1 MTSITGMSSISSALS
16 GLAKA
21 DQMLMGA
28 AAAIN
33 GGSLDLG
40 NMAEAAVQLQTA
52 KMQASA
58 SAEILRTRLEL
69 EGQFIDLLA

>member
-1 MTSITGMSSISSALS
+1 MTSISAISSSLS
-16 GLAKA
+16 GLQKA

-28 AAAIN
+28 VQAVN

-40 NMAEAAVQLQTA
+40 NMAVAAAALQSA
-52 KMQASA
+52 KLQASA
-58 SAEILRTRLEL
+58 SAEILRTSLEL

>member
-1 MTSITGMSSISSALS
+1 MTSITGTSTISNALS
-16 GLAKA
+16 GLQKA

-33 GGSLDLG
+33 GGLD

-52 KMQASA
+52 KVQASA
-58 SAEILRTRLEL
+58 SAEILRTSLEL